1 MKFTVEA
8 DSQEE
13 FDEKRPELIKAL
25 AGSKLDVEIR
35 PKNQKKAMEPRPQ
48 FYRAQKEIFEHW
60 DSKFEVMILDIK
72 REIADV
78 L

>member
-8 DSQEE
+8 NSQEE

-35 PKNQKKAMEPRPQ
+35 SKDQKRAMDPRPQ
-48 FYRAQKEIFEHW
+48 FYRGQKEIFDHW
-60 DSKFEVMILDIK
+60 NSKFELMIMDIK
-72 REIADV
+72 REISDV